1 MKNKTRFMIK
11 PVVIALA
18 VAFTASTFASAVD
31 ATEKTYTEVGS
42 VTYNGWGDSAM
53 AHIAVTSGRA
63 LIDHLMT
70 VKALLDTG
78 QYDQAR
84 SALVASK
91 EFADA
96 IQRIMPYFTVAEELR
111 NTSDKL
117 VEKNVDVLRTDLLPI
132 YSSLDELAVFAPEG
146 AQKSTDMVKQ
156 AQKHAE
162 AGDTARAAKE
172 LQAAAAEVEQHTVYL
187 PVDYV
192 DQQVRSA
199 QQALD
204 QKQPD
209 VMTAKTAVEQAVHS
223 LILVVDTVEQTTS
236 S

>member
-1 MKNKTRFMIK
+1 MKNQKRFLLK
-11 PVVIALA
+11 PIVTALA
-18 VAFTASTFASAVD
+18 VTLA
-31 ATEKTYTEVGS
+31 ATTYAMPVNATVKPFSEQDS
-42 VTYNGWGDSAM
+42 VTYSGWGNPAM

-70 VKALLDTG
+70 ARALLDTS

-96 IQRIMPYFTVAEELR
+96 IQRIMPYLTVAEELR

-117 VEKNVDVLRTDLLPI
+117 VEEKVDVLPTDLLPI
-132 YSSLDELAVFAPEG
+132 YASLDEMAVFAPE
-146 AQKSTDMVKQ
+146 AAHKSTDMVKQ

-162 AGDTARAAKE
+162 AGDKARAAKE
-172 LQAAAAEVEQHTVYL
+172 LKEAAAEVAQHTVYL

-192 DQQVRSA
+192 DQQVRVA
-199 QQALD
+199 QHALD

-209 VMTAKTAVEQAVHS
+209 VKTAKTAVEHAVHS
-223 LILVVDTVEQTTS
+223 LIVVVDAVEQTAS